1 MATWTAKDFREGLV
15 KPPNFEYLAP
25 RTQEEAFSA
34 LAQHGDRAKVLAG
47 GQSLIP
53 LLNFRLA
60 QPEILVD
67 INRVPQLDYVREVD
81 GGLALGAMTRQHVVE
96 SSPVVRGRCPV
107 LAEACHL
114 IGHLPIRHRGT
125 IGGNLAHADPASE
138 LPALMLAL
146 DAELGLSSKSD
157 RRVLPAERF
166 FTGVLQTALQ
176 PGELLTEV
184 RIPGL
189 PPRTG
194 GAFVEVAR
202 RSGDYALVGVAA
214 LITLNDVGRCQRARV
229 ALCGVFPT
237 PIRAREAEQMLLGEV
252 VVGEVLAEAAR
263 RAVEATDPL
272 SDVHASAAF
281 RRKLAQYTARQA
293 IELAAQRAEGA

>member
-1 MATWTAKDFREGLV
+1 M
-15 KPPNFEYLAP
+15 KPPNFEYVVP
-25 RTQEEAFSA
+25 RTQDEALA
-34 LAQHGDRAKVLAG
+34 VLAQHGDRAKVLAG

-60 QPEILVD
+60 QPEVVVD
-67 INRVPQLDYVREVD
+67 INRLSELDYVRDWD
-81 GGLALGAMTRQHVVE
+81 GGLALGALTRQHVVE
-96 SSPVVRGRCPV
+96 SLPVIRARCPV

-146 DAELGLSSKSD
+146 DAELSLASHSD
-157 RRVLPAERF
+157 HRVLPAEQF
-166 FTGVLQTALQ
+166 FTGALQTALQ
-176 PGELLTEV
+176 PGEVLTEV
-184 RIPGL
+184 RLPGL

-214 LITLNDVGRCQRARV
+214 VITLNEVGRCQRARV
-229 ALCGVFPT
+229 ALCGVGPS
-237 PIRAREAEQMLLGEV
+237 PVRAQEAEQVLLDEV
-252 VVGEVLAEAAR
+252 AGGEVLAEAAR
-263 RAVEATDPL
+263 RAGNATDPP

-281 RRKLAQYTARQA
+281 RRKLARYTARQA
-293 IELAAQRAEGA
+293 IELAARRAEGA

>member
-1 MATWTAKDFREGLV
+1 M
-15 KPPNFEYLAP
+15 KPPNFEYLVP
-25 RTQEEAFSA
+25 RTQDDALA
-34 LAQHGDRAKVLAG
+34 VLAQHGERAKVLAG

-60 QPEILVD
+60 QPEVVVD
-67 INRVPQLDYVREVD
+67 INRLSELDYVRDWD
-81 GGLALGAMTRQHVVE
+81 GGLALGALTRQHVAE
-96 SSPVVRGRCPV
+96 SLPMIRARYPV

-138 LPALMLAL
+138 LPAVMLAL
-146 DAELGLSSKSD
+146 DAELRLASQSD
-157 RRVLPAERF
+157 HRVLLAEQF
-166 FTGVLQTALQ
+166 FTGALQTALQ
-176 PGELLTEV
+176 PGEVLTEV

-189 PPRTG
+189 PSRTG

-214 LITLNDVGRCQRARV
+214 VITLNEIGRCQRARV
-229 ALCGVFPT
+229 ALCGVGPG
-237 PIRAREAEQMLLGEV
+237 PVRAQEAEQVLLDEV
-252 VVGEVLAEAAR
+252 AGGEVLAEAAR
-263 RAVEATDPL
+263 RAENATDPP

-281 RRKLAQYTARQA
+281 RRKLARYTARQA
-293 IELAAQRAEGA
+293 IELAARRAEGA